1 MQITHREIE
10 KKQKK
15 IEIERHEE
23 RKSEFSEGEVIY
35 LIAVIL
41 FNKLIL
47 CKSLT

>member
-10 KKQKK
+10 KK
-15 IEIERHEE
+15 IEKDRNRDKE

-41 FNKLIL
+41 FNKLVL